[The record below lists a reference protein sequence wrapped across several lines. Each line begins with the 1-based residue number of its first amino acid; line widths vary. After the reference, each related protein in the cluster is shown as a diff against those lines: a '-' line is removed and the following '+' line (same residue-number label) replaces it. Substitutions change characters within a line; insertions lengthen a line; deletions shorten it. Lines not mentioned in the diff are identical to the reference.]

1 MGQETT
7 CKAVIN
13 GERTQGKALPETDVL
28 IFRFY
33 GARKA
38 ADLECFASLK
48 DSRAGLQ
55 LTPSEICPAQRV
67 KALLKRV
74 QARKGT
80 VAPAAGPWAAA
91 RAGLVDV
98 KVVRFS
104 DTHTAEKF
112 VIPIG
117 ARG

>member
-13 GERTQGKALPETDVL
+13 GERTQGKALLETDVL
-28 IFRFY
+28 IFRSY

-55 LTPSEICPAQRV
+55 LTSPSEICPAQRV

-91 RAGLVDV
+91 RRSRRRQGSEVLGHAHRGE
-98 KVVRFS
+98 VR
-104 DTHTAEKF
+104 D
-112 VIPIG
+112 PDRG
-117 ARG
+117 AR